1 MSLDKEIAARAQL
14 RVNVDVEGGGKQVLI
29 VRKDDTADSAA
40 KRFAI
45 QHGLTALG
53 QKNLQVHIVKQLASL
68 ALRRKEKAEGKGTG
82 ELDPKAVF
90 KGFGEKTEE
99 KKEL

>member
-1 MSLDKEIAARAQL
+1 MWKR
-14 RVNVDVEGGGKQVLI
+14 
-29 VRKDDTADSAA
+29 VRKEDTADSAA

-68 ALRRKEKAEGKGTG
+68 ALRRKEKADGKGSG
-82 ELDPKAVF
+82 ELDPNHVF
-90 KGFGEKTEE
+90 KGFGEQPAE
-99 KKEL
+99 KEL